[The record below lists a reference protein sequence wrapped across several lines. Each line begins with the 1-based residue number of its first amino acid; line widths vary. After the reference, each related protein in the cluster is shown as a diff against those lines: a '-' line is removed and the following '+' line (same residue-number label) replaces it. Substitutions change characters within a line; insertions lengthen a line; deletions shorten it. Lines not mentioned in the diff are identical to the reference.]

1 MALRLSSHQ
10 TKLKEL
16 DLAAVEA
23 AAAAAAAT
31 VPGGFS
37 W

>member
-23 AAAAAAAT
+23 AAAAT
-31 VPGGFS
+31 SGGFS
-37 W
+37 GGCAW